1 MISSRP
7 VQLFDVDT
15 RRGRN
20 MEVAAGAV
28 VVLSLVPLIAQTE
41 VSETST
47 AADWIEWADRV
58 FWALFAIEYAAR
70 LVSAPDRV
78 RYIRSFYGVV
88 DLLAV
93 LSGIASLP
101 MLSSVKALRLLRVLR
116 VLKLA
121 RYSSAVDRFSRAF
134 ADIKDELALYTG
146 VTAVISFVA
155 AYGIWHFEHSVND
168 AYGNLFECV
177 YWSVAS
183 LTMGAEGIAPATAPG
198 KVLARVLVLLGLGI
212 VAVPSGLL
220 ASALSK
226 TGSAVWAV
234 SDDASADASVEH

>member
-1 MISSRP
+1 
-7 VQLFDVDT
+7 
-15 RRGRN
+15 
-20 MEVAAGAV
+20 MEIAAGV
-28 VVLSLVPLIAQTE
+28 VVALSLVPLIAYTT
-41 VSETST
+41 VSESST
-47 AADWIEWADRV
+47 AAAWIEWVDTA
-58 FWALFAIEYAAR
+58 FWALFTVEYAAR
-70 LVSAPDRV
+70 LVSAPDRA
-78 RYIRSFYGVV
+78 RYVRSFYGIV

-93 LSGIASLP
+93 LSGVASVPGLAS
-101 MLSSVKALRLLRVLR
+101 MKVLRLFRVLR

-155 AYGIWHFEHSVND
+155 AYGIWHFEHEVND

-198 KVLARVLVLLGLGI
+198 KVLAMLLVLLGLGI

-226 TGSAVWAV
+226 TGNAVWAV
-234 SDDASADASVEH
+234 GDGTDTGATEGN

>member
-1 MISSRP
+1 
-7 VQLFDVDT
+7 
-15 RRGRN
+15 
-20 MEVAAGAV
+20 MEAAAGIV
-28 VVLSLVPLIAQTE
+28 VVLSLVPLIAYTE
-41 VSETST
+41 VGEAGV
-47 AADWIEWADRV
+47 AADWIEWADRA
-58 FWALFAIEYAAR
+58 FWSLFAIEYAAR
-70 LVSAPDRV
+70 LASAPDRV

-93 LSGIASLP
+93 LSGLASLP
-101 MLSSVKALRLLRVLR
+101 MLASVKVLRLLRALR

-146 VTAVISFVA
+146 VTAVISFMA
-155 AYGIWHFEHSVND
+155 AYGIWHFEHGVND

-198 KVLARVLVLLGLGI
+198 KVLAMLLVLLGLGI

-234 SDDASADASVEH
+234 SDEAPADASVER